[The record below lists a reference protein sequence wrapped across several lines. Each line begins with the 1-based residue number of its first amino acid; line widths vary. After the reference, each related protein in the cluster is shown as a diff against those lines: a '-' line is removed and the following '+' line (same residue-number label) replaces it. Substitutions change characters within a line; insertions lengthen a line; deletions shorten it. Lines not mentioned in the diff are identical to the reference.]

1 MSFDVAETSRK
12 EIDDGHYLEGAS
24 LADGHLEGSSEP
36 SSTCTPYRPFPR
48 VINFFSQA
56 SFSGLKYAYL
66 CGATKEDQL
75 FVFGVHTGYS
85 GSTPLGTRP
94 GLILYNGLSHK
105 EPILAGACDESQW
118 ASRVYAFN
126 LKSIILLPP
135 LEAVSDSKE
144 MVSELMT
151 TTTNAEGGVSYL
163 FTIEAGQ
170 GDKMER
176 KKFEWR
182 QFKKGGK
189 DEAENDGF
197 KLLLSA
203 PQPSD
208 LRPQQQP
215 HLQWIPPRDEIL
227 AILTWAKLG
236 SKISH
241 PLSLEFTDDT
251 IPPLFGE
258 RWTLMAVITS
268 LRLWQLRGNGRGKK
282 STVVIAEKIR
292 GKSSAWLSIRR
303 TGDNPGRGI

>member
-1 MSFDVAETSRK
+1 
-12 EIDDGHYLEGAS
+12 
-24 LADGHLEGSSEP
+24 
-36 SSTCTPYRPFPR
+36 
-48 VINFFSQA
+48 
-56 SFSGLKYAYL
+56 
-66 CGATKEDQL
+66 
-75 FVFGVHTGYS
+75 
-85 GSTPLGTRP
+85 
-94 GLILYNGLSHK
+94 
-105 EPILAGACDESQW
+105 
-118 ASRVYAFN
+118 
-126 LKSIILLPP
+126 
-135 LEAVSDSKE
+135 

-163 FTIEAGQ
+163 FTIEAGH

-203 PQPSD
+203 PNVILEESSIGSSTAAAAASTMD
-208 LRPQQQP
+208 TS
-215 HLQWIPPRDEIL
+215 RDEIL

-241 PLSLEFTDDT
+241 LLSLEFTDDT
-251 IPPLFGE
+251 IPLLFGE

-292 GKSSAWLSIRR
+292 GKSSA
-303 TGDNPGRGI
+303 